1 MDLQDFRNKNVSIF
15 DDLYLDASWALGS
28 LYYSKLSL
36 LLWGVIQYLL
46 SSIWFIFDFLTLL
59 SLSFSIISS
68 HIGFFFFFLFKYLC
82 FEFKKQKNKIKKHS
96 CVWVFFIFL
105 FPYDYPLFFSFL
117 FFFFFYFFL
126 FFTYVSLFFFVLR
139 NAFSMGLYL
148 ELPTVSLPYF
158 MDIKVRINPSRYFG
172 N

>member
-1 MDLQDFRNKNVSIF
+1 MDLQDFHNKNVSIF

-46 SSIWFIFDFLTLL
+46 SSIWFIFDFLTWL
-59 SLSFSIISS
+59 SLSFSLISS
-68 HIGFFFFFLFKYLC
+68 HIGFLIQISLFWIFFFKKKTHVFGFPSFSYFLM
-82 FEFKKQKNKIKKHS
+82 I
-96 CVWVFFIFL
+96 IL
-105 FPYDYPLFFSFL
+105 FFFSFL
-117 FFFFFYFFL
+117 FFFFFFFFIL
-126 FFTYVSLFFFVLR
+126 CVSLFFFVLR

>member
-1 MDLQDFRNKNVSIF
+1 MRVIILVYLQDFHNKNVSIF

-46 SSIWFIFDFLTLL
+46 SSIWFLFDFLTWL
-59 SLSFSIISS
+59 SLSFSLISS
-68 HIGFFFFFLFKYLC
+68 HIGFLIQISLFWIFFFFL
-82 FEFKKQKNKIKKHS
+82 KKLMRLVVLH
-96 CVWVFFIFL
+96 FL
-105 FPYDYPLFFSFL
+105 ISLWLSSFL
-117 FFFFFYFFL
+117 FFCFL
-126 FFTYVSLFFFVLR
+126 FFFLILCVSLFFFVLR